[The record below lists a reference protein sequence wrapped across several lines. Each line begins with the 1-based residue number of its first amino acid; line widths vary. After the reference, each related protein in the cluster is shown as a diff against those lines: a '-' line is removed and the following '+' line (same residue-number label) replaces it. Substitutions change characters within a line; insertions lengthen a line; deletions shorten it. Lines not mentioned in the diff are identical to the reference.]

1 VQFVLM
7 IVVTLLNG
15 DGAVT
20 SQAILFPS
28 KEACETAKV
37 GFVKHFNLERPND
50 SHKLRATADCQPL
63 NGKASNPPK

>member
-1 VQFVLM
+1 M

-15 DGAVT
+15 DGALT

-37 GFVKHFNLERPND
+37 GFVKHFNHERPSD
-50 SHKLRATADCQPL
+50 SHKLRTTADCQPL
-63 NGKASNPPK
+63 NWKLGNPPG

>member
-1 VQFVLM
+1 M

-15 DGAVT
+15 DGALT

-37 GFVKHFNLERPND
+37 GFVKHFNHDRPSD

-63 NGKASNPPK
+63 NWKLGNPPG